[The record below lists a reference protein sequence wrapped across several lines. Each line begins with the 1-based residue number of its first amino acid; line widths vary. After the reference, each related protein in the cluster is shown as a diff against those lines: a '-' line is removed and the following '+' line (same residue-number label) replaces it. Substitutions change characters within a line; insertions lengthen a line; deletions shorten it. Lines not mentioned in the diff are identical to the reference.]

1 MSDMSLVKRRQENL
15 WMLGRAYKLARES
28 AMQTRALLIEALSVQ
43 QRQAYEQVVMET
55 NHMSWCYSWT
65 LVQKMEISQSA
76 ASDLLRALHEVGLL
90 ERCEKDE
97 NGGFG
102 YVVSGG

>member
-1 MSDMSLVKRRQENL
+1 MGNSMVKQRQEHL
-15 WMLGRAYKLARES
+15 WQLGRAYKLARES

-43 QRQAYEQVVMET
+43 QREAYEEVRKAGACW
-55 NHMSWCYSWT
+55 SWM
-65 LVQKMEISQSA
+65 LADNMEISQSA

>member
-1 MSDMSLVKRRQENL
+1 MGNSMVKQRQEHL
-15 WMLGRAYKLARES
+15 WQLARMYKVMREAYEEVRKAGACWSWMLAD
-28 AMQTRALLIEALSVQ
+28 
-43 QRQAYEQVVMET
+43 
-55 NHMSWCYSWT
+55 N
-65 LVQKMEISQSA
+65 MEISQSA